1 MFDLFN
7 EVTHSVPLQT
17 CWMIANS
24 QGQVIL
30 VTFLFS
36 EEVNRQHVCQASLVV
51 TFLFLTKTKKLLATH
66 AAKSNT
72 NCISKLNVYYYFSTA
87 LILVWSCWLR
97 ISFEHA
103 SVTEYDS
110 CPMTRSSS
118 FLAYS
123 SSFSLV
129 GKFGSIYS
137 RSRLFLKSDLSV
149 WFQAK
154 TLPLPSRHPGH
165 IYKKTQ
171 QRPVKLSPAKH
182 SAQPSVPERSRTCWD
197 DSDFLNIITKH
208 RSWVMVEPKVPF
220 IGLPANEKFNKLNF
234 KSSNQTSPQV
244 FFRKRLLCPCRHS
257 KPHKQTGKQAQCQL
271 IQGLQSLKQSI
282 AFGLVFL
289 Q

>member
-1 MFDLFN
+1 MSITTSRLPWFGL
-7 EVTHSVPLQT
+7 
-17 CWMIANS
+17 
-24 QGQVIL
+24 
-30 VTFLFS
+30 
-36 EEVNRQHVCQASLVV
+36 
-51 TFLFLTKTKKLLATH
+51 KLLAPDFFRTC
-66 AAKSNT
+66 K
-72 NCISKLNVYYYFSTA
+72 CYRV
-87 LILVWSCWLR
+87 R
-97 ISFEHA
+97 
-103 SVTEYDS
+103 
-110 CPMTRSSS
+110 
-118 FLAYS
+118 FLS
-123 SSFSLV
+123 HDKVLQLLGVFFFLFLV

-234 KSSNQTSPQV
+234 KSSNQQVLKFFSEKGFFVLADTLSHTSKRASRHNVNLFKACKAWSKALLSDLCSCSSLSQSSWLSSVTNMAHSWNCARSILISVLQLLSKLLLFSLSKRNQSRIKPKRMTPTRPQ
-244 FFRKRLLCPCRHS
+244 
-257 KPHKQTGKQAQCQL
+257 G
-271 IQGLQSLKQSI
+271 
-282 AFGLVFL
+282 
-289 Q
+289 